1 MTTNLLFMLCSVLL
15 LVGCVVALILTIKKT
30 NYRQKAME
38 ERIQQ
43 LVEMNSRLRANRH
56 DYMNNMQIVYGML
69 ELNEYEELR
78 NFLAPMYKDIMK
90 TSKALKTS
98 VPAVNALL
106 MAKMSEADSKGID
119 FYLEVK
125 SNLKELP
132 ISDWELCRV
141 LSNLIDNAFRATEE
155 SHNDEK
161 KVFVDINEDKDNYFF
176 MITDNG
182 TGIPENMKDHI
193 FKPGFTTK
201 NNQEGHGMGLYIV
214 SKIVAKNH
222 GLIELKN
229 SENGTCFSVTFPKSK
244 KGGEK

>member
-1 MTTNLLFMLCSVLL
+1 MTTNIFFMLCAVLMLAGCVAALL
-15 LVGCVVALILTIKKT
+15 LTIRKAQD
-30 NYRQKAME
+30 RQKAME

-56 DYMNNMQIVYGML
+56 DYLNNMQIVYGML

-78 NFLAPMYKDIMK
+78 GFLAPMYKDIMK

-106 MAKMSEADSKGID
+106 MAKMSEADKKDMD
-119 FYLEVK
+119 FYIEVK
-125 SNLKELP
+125 SNLKELS

-141 LSNLIDNAFRATEE
+141 LSNLIDNAFRAVEE
-155 SHNDEK
+155 SHNAEK
-161 KVFVDINEDKDNYFF
+161 KVFLDINEDTDNCYF

-182 TGIPENMKDHI
+182 VGIQENIKNNI

-201 NNQEGHGMGLYIV
+201 NEEGHGIGLYIV
-214 SKIVAKNH
+214 SKIVGKNH

-229 SENGTCFSVTFPKSK
+229 DNSGTCFSVTFPKLK
-244 KGGEK
+244 KGGVK